1 MQVIEKRKL
10 QYDSEASLDLVEMHV
25 VIPYSIVVTYYH
37 KYTTVNVVKTK
48 ASWTMSSF
56 RLKGFVS
63 YTWCHLTFFA
73 DIKLPKSWC
82 I

>member
-48 ASWTMSSF
+48 AS
-56 RLKGFVS
+56 
-63 YTWCHLTFFA
+63 
-73 DIKLPKSWC
+73 
-82 I
+82 